1 VQPVDRHHVNAG
13 FRISVISAS
22 FTLASSAAA
31 ISVGIATSTVVLLAF
46 GAVGLLDAVG
56 SIALAYHFKHGL
68 RHDALS
74 DELERLA
81 HRIVLTGLLV
91 VGLSAVIVGATRL
104 ALGASSDTTI
114 AGIVLASVSLAVL
127 SVLAWRKT
135 VIARRVGSAAL
146 RSDGHLSAIGAAQA
160 GVALAG
166 TAATYWFD
174 WSSADAIATTVVG
187 VLAITVSAASWYSHS
202 RSGGVSPQ

>member
-1 VQPVDRHHVNAG
+1 
-13 FRISVISAS
+13 I
-22 FTLASSAAA
+22 
-31 ISVGIATSTVVLLAF
+31 
-46 GAVGLLDAVG
+46 G
-56 SIALAYHFKHGL
+56 SIALAYHFTHAL

-91 VGLSAVIVGATRL
+91 VGLSAVIVGTMRL
-104 ALGASSDTTI
+104 ALATSSDTTV
-114 AGIVLASVSLAVL
+114 AGIVLAAVSFVVL

-135 VIARRVGSAAL
+135 AIARRIGSAAL

-160 GVALAG
+160 AVALAG
-166 TAATYWFD
+166 TAAAYSFG

-187 VLAITVSAASWYSHS
+187 VLAIVVATASWYSHS
-202 RSGGVSPQ
+202 RSGVVSRR